1 VRPLRVL
8 HVPDSVGGHAPGLA
22 RAERELGLDSISV
35 VLRPSPFAY
44 AADEVVGPPGTS
56 RAVYERRRLQLV
68 LRALRDFDVVHF
80 NFGRTLLPSWLHGLD
95 LPVLRRAG
103 KTIFVTFQGDD
114 VRQGAPAR
122 TRGGASLPT
131 ALPSLYPAEADA
143 ERRRRVARFE
153 RWADGIFYLNPD
165 LAHVLPAR
173 ARFVP
178 YAHVDPRIWL
188 PRPRDSARRPVVV
201 HAPSDPIVKGT
212 DRIVDAVGAL
222 QAEGLDFE
230 FRLVRGLPHDEAR
243 AIYEDADVAIDQ
255 LYAGWYGGVAVELMA
270 LGVPVLSFIRQDD
283 LGVLPPE
290 MRDDLPVLD
299 ISPDSLPAVLR
310 GVLERP
316 PSAESFRRYAERW
329 HDPRQIA
336 LTVSEAYEAARG
348 SRGTPRARGRGSS
361 RTSGTS

>member
-1 VRPLRVL
+1 V
-8 HVPDSVGGHAPGLA
+8 
-22 RAERELGLDSISV
+22 
-35 VLRPSPFAY
+35 
-44 AADEVVGPPGTS
+44 
-56 RAVYERRRLQLV
+56 
-68 LRALRDFDVVHF
+68 
-80 NFGRTLLPSWLHGLD
+80 
-95 LPVLRRAG
+95 
-103 KTIFVTFQGDD
+103 
-114 VRQGAPAR
+114 
-122 TRGGASLPT
+122 
-131 ALPSLYPAEADA
+131 DA

-188 PRPRDSARRPVVV
+188 PRPRDPARRPVVV
-201 HAPSDPIVKGT
+201 HAPSDPVVKGT
-212 DRIVDAVGAL
+212 DRVVDAVGAL

-230 FRLVRGLPHDEAR
+230 FRLVRDLPHDEAR
-243 AIYEDADVAIDQ
+243 AIYEGADVAIDQ
-255 LYAGWYGGVAVELMA
+255 LHAGWYGGVAVELMA

-299 ISPDSLPAVLR
+299 IAPDSLQAVLR

-316 PSAESFRRYAERW
+316 PSAEPFRRYAERW

-336 LTVSEAYEAARG
+336 RTVSEAYEAARR